1 MSDLRLIVPLLVL
14 LSAGPASAHTAHDAG
29 WTADPLVLLAMAAA
43 GSAYTLGLLRLWRR
57 AGPGRGLHGLRVT
70 LFALGYLLAGGL
82 LLSPL
87 DTWAERLLSA
97 HMIQHFGLMLVA
109 APLMVLGRPGL
120 AFLWA
125 VPASRRAALGRLAG
139 GAAGRAWRAATH
151 PLGAWMIYLVAL
163 WIWHMPALH
172 QWALRSDAVHAAQH
186 ASFLGAALLLWT
198 AVLERPRA
206 EGRAGAFFA
215 VFATAVHSC
224 ALAALL
230 TTARTLWYPAYAAGA
245 GGWGL
250 TPLQDQQL
258 GGLIMWVPCCAI
270 LLGAAVA
277 VFAGLLRDAELRAE
291 RFPL

>member
-1 MSDLRLIVPLLVL
+1 MSEPRLIIPILVL
-14 LSAGPASAHTAHDAG
+14 LSAAPASAHAEHEPG
-29 WTADPLVLLAMAAA
+29 WTVDPLVLLAMAAV
-43 GSAYTLGLLRLWRR
+43 GSAYTFGLVRLWRR
-57 AGPGRGLHGLRVT
+57 AGPGRGVQKLRVA
-70 LFALGYLLAGGL
+70 LFALGFCLTGVF

-87 DTWAERLLSA
+87 DAWAERLLSA

-109 APLMVLGRPGL
+109 APLMILGRPGL

-125 VPASRRAALGRLAG
+125 MPASRRAALGRLAS
-139 GAAGRAWRAATH
+139 GAAGRVWRAAMH
-151 PLGAWMIYLVAL
+151 PLGAWAIYLVAL
-163 WIWHMPALH
+163 WVWHMPALH

-206 EGRAGAFFA
+206 EGRAGAFLA
-215 VFATAVHSC
+215 VFGTAVQSC

-230 TTARTLWYPAYAAGA
+230 TTAKTLWYPAYAAGA

-291 RFPL
+291 RFPQ